1 MNSALHKNIAS
12 SSTLRTSREE
22 NAQLVLVNANL
33 FPSLLELALNIDNKN
48 HHKACW
54 ILQVVLEKK
63 LHFAIDYLPFFCL
76 NLSKFTNESALR
88 SISKICMF
96 SSQHLHLSNTQEQQI
111 MESCFE
117 WLIDED
123 LKVATKVYALRT
135 LFELVKKKIGFILN

>member
-63 LHFAIDYLPFFCL
+63 LHFATDYLPFFALVFQNSQMKARCVLFPKSVCSQASIFIYETHKNNKLWKAAL
-76 NLSKFTNESALR
+76 N
-88 SISKICMF
+88 
-96 SSQHLHLSNTQEQQI
+96 
-111 MESCFE
+111 
-117 WLIDED
+117 
-123 LKVATKVYALRT
+123 
-135 LFELVKKKIGFILN
+135 G